1 MGFLSNLLSREAKKL
16 ASDVISNVGD
26 SLKEEFNIPTKHQTA
41 TASGYAA
48 TKKEQDGEAGF
59 GAKKYSYGLYYNGQP
74 KAMMMVLTDRNEYRK
89 KSVML
94 SKDACYEKG
103 VAYMNFMSHLPNR
116 TDYISRRL
124 RENIG

>member
-1 MGFLSNLLSREAKKL
+1 MSEEKGLRERL
-16 ASDVISNVGD
+16 EEVIRNEWSEYELRREIPASELGAD
-26 SLKEEFNIPTKHQTA
+26 
-41 TASGYAA
+41 
-48 TKKEQDGEAGF
+48 F

-116 TDYISRRL
+116 SDYISRRL